1 MKNYKIETFRRS
13 LKVAV
18 CLAFMY
24 YALVLFSKVIVATMQ
39 SDQRRSLFFI
49 AKNALVA
56 VRSCRVIAWQKLR
69 SRAIFRRDSRR
80 CNFFIDNTAISVYSS
95 FRQRKNRQRLQSLAV
110 KVKPKYQI
118 KNIKNI
124 KSNNVLYIIRKA
136 VGAAERNLPR
146 LYYIYPRR

>member
-1 MKNYKIETFRRS
+1 MKNSTIEMFRRS
-13 LKVAV
+13 LKIAV
-18 CLAFMY
+18 CLGFMY
-24 YALVLFSKVIVATMQ
+24 YVLVLFSKAIVATMQ
-39 SDQRRSLFFI
+39 DDQRRSFFFI
-49 AKNALVA
+49 AKNASVVVL
-56 VRSCRVIAWQKLR
+56 SCRVVAWQKLR

-118 KNIKNI
+118 KNIK
-124 KSNNVLYIIRKA
+124 SNNVLYIIRKA

>member
-1 MKNYKIETFRRS
+1 MKNSTIEMFRRS
-13 LKVAV
+13 LKIVV
-18 CLAFMY
+18 CLGFMY
-24 YALVLFSKVIVATMQ
+24 YVLVLFSKAIVSTMQ
-39 SDQRRSLFFI
+39 DDQRRSFFFI
-49 AKNALVA
+49 AKNASVVVL
-56 VRSCRVIAWQKLR
+56 SCRVVACQKLR

-80 CNFFIDNTAISVYSS
+80 CNFSIDNTAISVYSS

-118 KNIKNI
+118 KNIK
-124 KSNNVLYIIRKA
+124 SNNVLYIIRKA